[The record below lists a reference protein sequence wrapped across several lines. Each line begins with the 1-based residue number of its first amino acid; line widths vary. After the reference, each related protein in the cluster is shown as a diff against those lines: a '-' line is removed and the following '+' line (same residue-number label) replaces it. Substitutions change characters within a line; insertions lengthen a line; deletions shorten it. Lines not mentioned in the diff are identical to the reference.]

1 MNTPTKMN
9 TFAPTFRYTF
19 DKDTIALLQ
28 EFANSHTE
36 LSSKEYRR
44 AWSIWIEEQSEP
56 IEREIRRL
64 QHIGCEEDIY
74 KKMYRSVRYYYTKK
88 EERSGN
94 SGEARQS
101 QESHESQEPQ
111 QPQESQEPQQPQET
125 PSSHQE
131 DNVASNR
138 KRTYVSISKNFMGI
152 IREQIETQCIGKLIK
167 PSDGFEAFFKLCN
180 ETTDD
185 DLITL
190 VNDEISSMVRKVHG
204 AVPLDADNDTIQ
216 KFRDEFFQRIK
227 KVYKNKYFQMVKT

>member
-101 QESHESQEPQ
+101 QES
-111 QPQESQEPQQPQET
+111 QESQESQQPQQPQET

-152 IREQIETQCIGKLIK
+152 IREQIETQCIGKLLK

-190 VNDEISSMVRKVHG
+190 VNDEIGSMVRKVHG

>member
-1 MNTPTKMN
+1 MNTLPTKMN

-101 QESHESQEPQ
+101 QES
-111 QPQESQEPQQPQET
+111 QESQQPQQPQET

-152 IREQIETQCIGKLIK
+152 IRDQIETQCIGKLLK

-190 VNDEISSMVRKVHG
+190 VNDEIGSMVRKVHG
-204 AVPLDADNDTIQ
+204 AVPLNVDNDTIQ

>member
-44 AWSIWIEEQSEP
+44 AWSIWIEEQREP

-101 QESHESQEPQ
+101 QELH
-111 QPQESQEPQQPQET
+111 ESQEPQQPQET

-152 IREQIETQCIGKLIK
+152 IREQIETQCIGKLLK

-190 VNDEISSMVRKVHG
+190 VNDEIGSMVRKVHG
-204 AVPLDADNDTIQ
+204 AVPLNADNDTIQ

>member
-101 QESHESQEPQ
+101 QES
-111 QPQESQEPQQPQET
+111 QESQQPQQPQET

-152 IREQIETQCIGKLIK
+152 IREQIETQCIGKLLK

-190 VNDEISSMVRKVHG
+190 VNDEIGSMVRKVHG

>member
-101 QESHESQEPQ
+101 QESQESQ
-111 QPQESQEPQQPQET
+111 QPQQPQQPQET

-152 IREQIETQCIGKLIK
+152 IREQIETQCIGKLLK

-190 VNDEISSMVRKVHG
+190 VNDEIGSMVRKVHG

>member
-1 MNTPTKMN
+1 MNTLPTKMN

-101 QESHESQEPQ
+101 QES
-111 QPQESQEPQQPQET
+111 QEPQQPQET

-152 IREQIETQCIGKLIK
+152 IRDQIETQCIGKLLK